1 MLSLDKDDFE
11 LKINVSENPW
21 VKDYQ
26 SFYFS
31 KKKIDLIIDD
41 LIKVCSNKNHKNSFD
56 FIPYIESYIKRKY
69 SNNDL
74 CCLIPLYSA
83 LFYIL
88 EKDGKSFEYEWN
100 NPYFVIKRCLKILI
114 NYSDYDITK
123 IKNYTY
129 FFIKNNIVY

>member
-1 MLSLDKDDFE
+1 MLDK
-11 LKINVSENPW
+11 LKV
-21 VKDYQ
+21 
-26 SFYFS
+26 FF
-31 KKKIDLIIDD
+31 DD

-114 NYSDYDITK
+114 NYWTEQLKDIKTDL
-123 IKNYTY
+123 
-129 FFIKNNIVY
+129 